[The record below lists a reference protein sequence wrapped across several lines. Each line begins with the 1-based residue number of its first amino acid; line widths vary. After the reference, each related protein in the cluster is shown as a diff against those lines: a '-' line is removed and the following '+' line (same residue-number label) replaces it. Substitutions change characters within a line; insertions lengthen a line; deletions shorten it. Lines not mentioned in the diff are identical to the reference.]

1 MTFYWMP
8 PKGCGVEGSFADF
21 SSCFLQQKAMPVI
34 SGRCS
39 VLTSAPAVVQLF
51 PLRDEINDFTT
62 DGAGVVVVY
71 SCL

>member
-1 MTFYWMP
+1 
-8 PKGCGVEGSFADF
+8 
-21 SSCFLQQKAMPVI
+21 MPVI

-62 DGAGVVVVY
+62 DGAGVV
-71 SCL
+71 SCLQLSIVVSASEEMAHNDGLQG